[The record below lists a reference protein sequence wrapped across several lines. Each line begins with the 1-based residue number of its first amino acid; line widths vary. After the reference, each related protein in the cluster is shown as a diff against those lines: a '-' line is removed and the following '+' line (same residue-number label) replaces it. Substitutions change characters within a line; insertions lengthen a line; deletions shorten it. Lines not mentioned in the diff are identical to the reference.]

1 MAELLCNFFSYSLGY
16 PVDIQVI
23 IPSVSPC
30 DMDNPTK
37 LTHKIQTKYPVL
49 YLLHGHG
56 NDYMCWSRFT
66 SMQRYVEERRI
77 VAVTCSV
84 GNKCYMNAEYGER
97 YYDFVEK
104 ELPEFI
110 KANFPVSD
118 RQEDTYIAG
127 LSMGG
132 YGTLAHGLGHP
143 QSYRAI
149 GAFSP
154 GVGFGDQ
161 SAKSIG
167 HSLPSTMDL
176 HVQLEDDLK
185 GGKKLPDIFICIG
198 NNDFLYKS
206 VTEFHKFLL
215 EKGIEHRYDD
225 IEGYEHEW
233 AFWDLEL
240 PKFLDWIPRTDP
252 YAKMIPHKM

>member
-1 MAELLCNFFSYSLGY
+1 MAELLCNFFSYSLGS

-30 DMDNPTK
+30 DMGYPEK
-37 LTHKIQTKYPVL
+37 LTHKIETKYPVL

-84 GNKCYMNAEYGER
+84 GNKCYMNAEYGEK
-97 YYDFVEK
+97 YYDFIEK

-118 RQEDTYIAG
+118 RTEDTYIAG

-154 GVGFGDQ
+154 GIEFNDQ
-161 SAKSIG
+161 AAKTIG
-167 HSLPSTMDL
+167 HSFPPTMDL
-176 HVQLEDDLK
+176 RAQLEDDLK
-185 GGKKLPDIFICIG
+185 AGKKFPDLFMCIG
-198 NNDFLYKS
+198 DKDFLYQS
-206 VTEFHKFLL
+206 VAEFHKFLL
-215 EKGIEHRYDD
+215 EKGVGHRYDD
-225 IEGYEHEW
+225 IAGYEHEW

-240 PKFLDWIPRTDP
+240 PEFLDWLPRTDP
-252 YAKMIPHKM
+252 YAGMIHHKM